1 MQRDFYAHEGIEF
14 DADAALQSM
23 RTLIGDASLGRLI
36 VTVEGDAIVGFAA
49 IMFGFSFEFRGKSAL
64 LDELYVAPHARGRG
78 LGSAMIRFV
87 EDLCADAGATVL
99 QLEVSIH
106 NDRANALYQRSG
118 FFDRENM
125 LLSKHL
131 TRTT

>member
-1 MQRDFYAHEGIEF
+1 MQRDFYANERIEF
-14 DADAALQSM
+14 DADAALRSM

-36 VTVEGDAIVGFAA
+36 VTIEDDAIAGFAA
-49 IMFGFSFEFRGKSAL
+49 IMFGFSLEFRGKSVL

-87 EDLCADAGATVL
+87 EELCADLGARVL

-118 FFDRENM
+118 FFDRGNM